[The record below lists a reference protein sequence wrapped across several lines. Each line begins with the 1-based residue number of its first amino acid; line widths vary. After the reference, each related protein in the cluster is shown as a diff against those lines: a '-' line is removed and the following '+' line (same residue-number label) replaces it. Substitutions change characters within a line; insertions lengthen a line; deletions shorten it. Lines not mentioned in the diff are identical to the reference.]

1 MASLYRLTSRYGTSY
16 TRALLVLFGLLVI
29 FGLLFA
35 LPWSAIQREK
45 PSLPLRG
52 VWNRLGA
59 GLFHSS
65 VDVATRDSLY
75 SVPTRFGHFAS
86 ALETIL
92 VPAQLALF
100 LLALRRRFR
109 H

>member
-1 MASLYRLTSRYGTSY
+1 MSLFDWSTGGHPAPDDLPRRVSVRYYLLARVSMLRLAEPGPVRREYAVH
-16 TRALLVLFGLLVI
+16 RALRHRVLH
-29 FGLLFA
+29 
-35 LPWSAIQREK
+35 
-45 PSLPLRG
+45 
-52 VWNRLGA
+52 RLGA

-100 LLALRRRFR
+100 L
-109 H
+109 